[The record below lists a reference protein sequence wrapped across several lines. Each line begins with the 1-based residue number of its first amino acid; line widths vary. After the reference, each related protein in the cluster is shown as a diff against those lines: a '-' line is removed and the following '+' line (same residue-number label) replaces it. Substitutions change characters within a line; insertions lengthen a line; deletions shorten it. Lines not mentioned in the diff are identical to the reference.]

1 MNRQAGLCN
10 SAAQICNRQVPWCL
24 EADPHSLRTLKD
36 RHHSVAMDMIDR
48 EVDTVALLLFQDRG
62 VGTLMDMG
70 TLGVVGLSR
79 LEHNLLKETRCFP
92 QVDEVPEPLQAV

>member
-1 MNRQAGLCN
+1 MFGSRSPQFTDSQGPVHCY
-10 SAAQICNRQVPWCL
+10 
-24 EADPHSLRTLKD
+24 
-36 RHHSVAMDMIDR
+36 HSVAMGMIDR
-48 EVDTVALLLFQDRG
+48 EVGTVALLLFQDRG

-70 TLGVVGLSR
+70 TLGVVDLSR

>member
-1 MNRQAGLCN
+1 MFGSRPPQFTDSQGPVHCY
-10 SAAQICNRQVPWCL
+10 
-24 EADPHSLRTLKD
+24 
-36 RHHSVAMDMIDR
+36 HSVAMGMIDR
-48 EVDTVALLLFQDRG
+48 EVGTVALLLFPDRG

-92 QVDEVPEPLQAV
+92 QVD